1 MLQWRRLK
9 IANYKRLYGVYLFVH
24 LIELEFQFKEEF
36 VEETSEK
43 VFK

>member
-1 MLQWRRLK
+1 MLQWRWLK
-9 IANYKRLYGVYLFVH
+9 IANYKTLYGVYFVH

-36 VEETSEK
+36 VKETSEK